1 MICKT
6 GAKETPMRQFFI
18 IVVAFVLGGF
28 NSAKNIGGVYH
39 LISDDPALQR
49 VTLEIDG
56 TRVSGQ
62 GPCNRYLGSIT
73 YSETGSNSI
82 QVGPL
87 ASTKMACPNLS
98 AEHRYFQDLQR
109 VSMVK
114 VVPGGLVP
122 TTSDETKLVFK
133 YR

>member
-1 MICKT
+1 
-6 GAKETPMRQFFI
+6 MRQFFI
-18 IVVAFVLGGF
+18 IVVAFVLRGCD
-28 NSAKNIGGVYH
+28 SAKDMGGVYH

-49 VTLEIDG
+49 VTFEFED

-62 GPCNRYLGSIT
+62 GPCNRYFGSIT
-73 YSETGSNSI
+73 HSDTGSNSI

-114 VVPGGLVP
+114 VVSDELLL
-122 TTSDETKLVFK
+122 TTSDQVKLVFT
-133 YR
+133 YH

>member
-1 MICKT
+1 
-6 GAKETPMRQFFI
+6 MRQFFI
-18 IVVAFVLGGF
+18 IISAFVLVGC
-28 NSAKNIGGVYH
+28 NSAKDIGGMYH

-49 VTLEIDG
+49 VTLEIED

-62 GPCNRYLGSIT
+62 GPCNRYFGSIT
-73 YSETGSNSI
+73 RPDAGSNGI
-82 QVGPL
+82 QVGPI
-87 ASTKMACPNLS
+87 ASTKMACPHLS

-109 VSMVK
+109 ASMVA
-114 VVPGGLVP
+114 VVPNGLIL

>member
-1 MICKT
+1 
-6 GAKETPMRQFFI
+6 MRQFFI
-18 IVVAFVLGGF
+18 IVVAFVLGGC
-28 NSAKNIGGVYH
+28 NSAKDMGGVYH

-49 VTLEIDG
+49 VTLEIED

-62 GPCNRYLGSIT
+62 GPCNRYFGSIT
-73 YSETGSNSI
+73 HSDTGSNSI

-114 VVPGGLVP
+114 VV
-122 TTSDETKLVFK
+122 SDELLLTTNDQVKLVFT
-133 YR
+133 YH

>member
-1 MICKT
+1 
-6 GAKETPMRQFFI
+6 MRQFLI
-18 IVVAFVLGGF
+18 IVFAFVLGGC
-28 NSAKNIGGVYH
+28 NSAKDIGGIYH

-62 GPCNRYLGSIT
+62 GPCNRYFGSIT
-73 YSETGSNSI
+73 HPDAGSNGI
-82 QVGPL
+82 QVGPI
-87 ASTKMACPNLS
+87 ASTKMACPYLS
-98 AEHRYFQDLQR
+98 AEHSYFQDLQG

-114 VVPGGLVP
+114 VVPDGLVL
-122 TTSDETKLVFK
+122 TTSDQTKLVFK

>member
-1 MICKT
+1 
-6 GAKETPMRQFFI
+6 MRQFFI
-18 IVVAFVLGGF
+18 MVVAFVLGGC
-28 NSAKNIGGVYH
+28 NSAKDIGGVYH

-49 VTLEIDG
+49 VTLEIED

-62 GPCNRYLGSIT
+62 GPCNRYFRSIT
-73 YSETGSNSI
+73 HSDTGSNSI

-114 VVPGGLVP
+114 VVSDELLLA
-122 TTSDETKLVFK
+122 TSDQVKLVLT
-133 YR
+133 YH

>member
-1 MICKT
+1 
-6 GAKETPMRQFFI
+6 MRQFFI
-18 IVVAFVLGGF
+18 TVFAFVLGGC
-28 NSAKNIGGVYH
+28 NSAKDMGGVYH
-39 LISDDPALQR
+39 LISYDPALQR
-49 VTLEIDG
+49 VTLEIED

-62 GPCNRYLGSIT
+62 GPCNRYFGSIT
-73 YSETGSNSI
+73 HSDTGSNSI

-114 VVPGGLVP
+114 VVSDELLLA
-122 TTSDETKLVFK
+122 TSDQVKLVLT
-133 YR
+133 YH